1 MGCYAQTKVTEYVI
15 GDFPDK
21 GDRSYCLCVLN
32 GDKGVLKFK
41 NLNLVYQA
49 EELRAYGNSIVLTSQ
64 NPNLYKDA
72 CMTFSGLYDMFA
84 YNLKED
90 FVIVETRNIPKSD
103 WNNKIASYGMTVS
116 RNETAGI
123 NEEAAGKLVIGGLI
137 VGLGSLVVKSI
148 RDLSDDRGSSS
159 SSSSSSS
166 SNNNTNVDK
175 TIRVNSKVKCYVWG
189 PKQNSGWH
197 GRVTEINGD
206 KCSVYIDKIVVKGWT
221 QTILNA
227 CEASG
232 WKSLSN
238 TESYSGNERIYGRG
252 TIITVPKYYLEI
264 DD

>member
-41 NLNLVYQA
+41 NLNLVYKA
-49 EELRAYGNSIVLTSQ
+49 EDLSAYHSVLLTSQ
-64 NPNLYKDA
+64 NPNDYQDA
-72 CMTFSGLYDMFA
+72 YLSFSGSYDVFA
-84 YNLKED
+84 YNAKRD

-137 VGLGSLVVKSI
+137 VGLGSLVAKSI

-159 SSSSSSS
+159 SSSSSKPKYNIVHSK
-166 SNNNTNVDK
+166 NNVDLLSVK
-175 TIRVNSKVKCYVWG
+175 REWSWGSGSTYISLRNRNSYDVYV
-189 PKQNSGWH
+189 
-197 GRVTEINGD
+197 
-206 KCSVYIDKIVVKGWT
+206 
-221 QTILNA
+221 TILYFSGDEMLETKKYKIRGGSILEEREVLIYA
-227 CEASG
+227 DDAS
-232 WKSLSN
+232 
-238 TESYSGNERIYGRG
+238 
-252 TIITVPKYYLEI
+252 ITSVQ
-264 DD
+264 